1 MFFIE
6 YMFYIILDCRL
17 WSVFKYCVFPAVNI
31 LVSVTLL
38 NFVSLAVYYVLIHV
52 IFSRYLRR
60 IFNEDILKELMGSG
74 EVISE
79 LEKEWEQLVKDRE
92 ALRQIFP
99 SGESKVV
106 LPCNLQ
112 RMIWN
117 VQKIFHINKRAPTDL
132 SPLRVIQGN

>member
-1 MFFIE
+1 M
-6 YMFYIILDCRL
+6 
-17 WSVFKYCVFPAVNI
+17 
-31 LVSVTLL
+31 
-38 NFVSLAVYYVLIHV
+38 
-52 IFSRYLRR
+52 RR

-74 EVISE
+74 DVISE
-79 LEKEWEQLVKDRE
+79 LEREWEQLVKDRE

-132 SPLRVIQGN
+132 SPLRVIQGNYRLVGG

>member
-1 MFFIE
+1 MF
-6 YMFYIILDCRL
+6 IISTVCR
-17 WSVFKYCVFPAVNI
+17 
-31 LVSVTLL
+31 
-38 NFVSLAVYYVLIHV
+38 H
-52 IFSRYLRR
+52 LRR
-60 IFNEDILKELMGSG
+60 IFTEDILRELLGSG

-79 LEKEWEQLVKDRE
+79 LEKEWEQLSRDRE

-106 LPCNLQ
+106 LPCNLK

-132 SPLRVIQGN
+132 SPLRVIQGIYTEY